1 MYTNQ
6 DVQHTIQYY
15 QNQLTPNTNLSEMIT
30 VLINEGDIDSL
41 YQLHQS
47 NKQIKSE
54 LDRMENLQYIANL
67 YKVNMVENNIKSFN
81 VLYRYITDRNKV
93 DQLYNTILKK
103 MTMHKWNQFIDYYP
117 FHSLYSY
124 DDFKKFQKIA
134 LYRLIFHEPWISFY
148 EKLIN
153 NVNDMI
159 ISRHNEDDYNKN
171 IFVFGPQGEDVIFN
185 Y

>member
-6 DVQHTIQYY
+6 DVQDTIQYY
-15 QNQLTPNTNLSEMIT
+15 QNQLAPNTNLSDMIT

-47 NKQIKSE
+47 NKQVKDN
-54 LDRMENLQYIANL
+54 LDSTENLQYIANL
-67 YKVNMVENNIKSFN
+67 YKVNENNITTFSM
-81 VLYRYITDRNKV
+81 LYRYIIDRERV
-93 DQLYNTILKK
+93 EQLYNIILK
-103 MTMHKWNQFIDYYP
+103 TMSKQKWKKFMDYYP

-124 DDFKKFQKIA
+124 DDFKKSQKTA
-134 LYRLIFHEPWISFY
+134 LYQLIYHEQWISFY
-148 EKLIN
+148 ETLIG